1 MGARKLPRITD
12 SQLLMLQ
19 PLTPELEELH
29 VTEGD
34 NLLCHL
40 EQSLCYSEPIGVKTI
55 VSRARRMCDSALCS
69 SDGSYLPLAEY
80 KI

>member
-40 EQSLCYSEPIGVKTI
+40 EQSLRYSEPI
-55 VSRARRMCDSALCS
+55 VSRARRMWDSALCS